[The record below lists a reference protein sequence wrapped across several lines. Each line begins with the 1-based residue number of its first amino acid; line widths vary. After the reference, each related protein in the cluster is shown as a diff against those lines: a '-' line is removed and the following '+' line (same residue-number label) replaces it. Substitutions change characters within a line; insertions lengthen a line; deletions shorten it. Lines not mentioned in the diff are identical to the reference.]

1 MTITPEVKAEL
12 LEMLRQ
18 ELAREEQRKKENRTA
33 YQRACKDFQEAFA
46 GFDYEEICTGSRT
59 DGSVWGF
66 NAGHKMQHKVR
77 DAIGTLLRAVYQV
90 DTVAKLP
97 AEKEPQMKHFISSV
111 LKLMN
116 EQKDAPR
123 FQEAEIKEDKK

>member
-1 MTITPEVKAEL
+1 MTITPEVKTEL

-59 DGSVWGF
+59 DGSVWEF
-66 NAGHKMQHKVR
+66 HAGHKMQHKVR